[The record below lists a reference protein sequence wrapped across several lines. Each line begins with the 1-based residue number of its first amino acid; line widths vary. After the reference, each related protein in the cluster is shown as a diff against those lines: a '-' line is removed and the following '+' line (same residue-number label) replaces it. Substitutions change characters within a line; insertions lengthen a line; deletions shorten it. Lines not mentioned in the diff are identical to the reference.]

1 MSNYPSAHGGG
12 GHANAH
18 FHRWGQTPV
27 IEISDYEHLRK
38 KPELQVSIMQFW
50 FDCMF
55 WWAR

>member
-27 IEISDYEHLRK
+27 VEMSDYEHLRK
-38 KPELQVSIMQFW
+38 KPEYTLMQFW

-55 WWAR
+55 WWAK